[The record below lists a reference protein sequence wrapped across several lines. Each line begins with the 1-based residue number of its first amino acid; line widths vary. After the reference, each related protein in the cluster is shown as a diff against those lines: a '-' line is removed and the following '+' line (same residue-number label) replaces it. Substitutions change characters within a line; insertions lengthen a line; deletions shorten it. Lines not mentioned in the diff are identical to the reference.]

1 MLPTSMFIKLSL
13 QLFKLED
20 LTRILRNETI
30 DVNELLRLL
39 DY

>member
-1 MLPTSMFIKLSL
+1 MFIKLSL

>member
-30 DVNELLRLL
+30 DINELLRLL